1 MSVSFQRNLV
11 SAAQPLSW
19 HRAPRGLLPAI
30 FTAFT
35 GAALVHLLPT
45 FEFQVLARGA
55 AGLTA
60 LLCGSPVLALDEGFA
75 LPAAHVPVIVTRGC
89 SAADF
94 FCMVATL
101 VSWHVARRT
110 RSPWATL
117 PVGLVAAVP
126 LTIFVNALRISTVA
140 LAHRWIIPQF
150 PEAYAS
156 FLHLTTG
163 AAVFL
168 PSLIALQFL
177 FDTHARRSAATR
189 H

>member
-1 MSVSFQRNLV
+1 MSVNFQRDLV
-11 SAAQPLSW
+11 SAARLDSW
-19 HRAPRGLLPAI
+19 HTAPRGLLPAI
-30 FTAFT
+30 FTAIT

-55 AGLTA
+55 ARLTA
-60 LLCGSPVLALDEGFA
+60 LFCGSPFVALGDGFA

-110 RSPWATL
+110 RSTWATL

-150 PEAYAS
+150 PEAYSS

-177 FDTHARRSAATR
+177 FDHHARRYPATR
-189 H
+189 Y